1 MSILYR
7 KRNCLW
13 WLCSAL
19 TVAFLLFFNAI
30 ARADLD
36 FGNVN
41 LLMGNPDNAVQDITQ
56 PDRFL
61 ILKPQYALSYNKDK
75 GIPNWV
81 SWQLNST
88 WLGDAGRRN
97 NFRSDRTLPRGWYRA
112 KPEDYVGTGFDRGHL
127 LSSEDRGA
135 SADANSSTFLMTNIL
150 PQSPDNNRGPWLQF
164 ESYCRTLI
172 RQGKELYIV
181 AGGNGSGGAGENG
194 ESTGLANGK
203 VNVPAAIWKVVLVL
217 NQPGQKPEEI
227 DATARTIGIVVP
239 NQQGIRLR
247 SWRTY
252 RLSVDAIEQ
261 TTGYDF
267 FSSIPEEV
275 QAIIEAN
282 ADDRS

>member
-1 MSILYR
+1 MSDR
-7 KRNCLW
+7 RWKCPW
-13 WLCSAL
+13 WLLSAL
-19 TVAFLLFFNAI
+19 TVIILLFFSAI
-30 ARADLD
+30 ARADLN

-41 LLMGNPDNAVQDITQ
+41 LLMGNPDGAVQDIAQT
-56 PDRFL
+56 DRYL
-61 ILKPQYALSYNKDK
+61 MLKPEYALSYDKDK
-75 GIPNWV
+75 GISNWV

-88 WLGDAGRRN
+88 WLGDAERRN

-217 NQPGQKPEEI
+217 EQPGQKPEEI

-247 SWRTY
+247 SWRNY
-252 RLSVDAIEQ
+252 RQSVDAIEQ
-261 TTGYDF
+261 MTGYDF
-267 FSSIPEEV
+267 FSSIPEDI
-275 QAIIEAN
+275 QSIIEAN
-282 ADDRS
+282 VDDRS

>member
-1 MSILYR
+1 MSDR
-7 KRNCLW
+7 RWKCPW
-13 WLCSAL
+13 WLVSAF
-19 TVAFLLFFNAI
+19 TVALLLFFSAL
-30 ARADLD
+30 ARADLN

-41 LLMGNPDNAVQDITQ
+41 LLMGNPDGAVQDIAQ
-56 PDRFL
+56 PDRYL
-61 ILKPQYALSYNKDK
+61 MLKPEYALSYDKDK

-203 VNVPAAIWKVVLVL
+203 VNVSATTWKVVLVL
-217 NQPGQKPEEI
+217 DQLGQQPEEV
-227 DATARTIGIVVP
+227 TVARTIGIVIP

-247 SWRTY
+247 PWRAY
-252 RLSVDAIEQ
+252 RQSVDAIEEL
-261 TTGYDF
+261 TGYNF
-267 FSSIPEEV
+267 FSNLSEEV
-275 QAIIEAN
+275 QTAIEAKV
-282 ADDRS
+282 DD

>member
-1 MSILYR
+1 MSIPYR
-7 KRNCLW
+7 RRNCLRW
-13 WLCSAL
+13 FLSAL
-19 TVAFLLFFNAI
+19 TVTLLLFFSAL
-30 ARADLD
+30 ARADLN

-41 LLMGNPDNAVQDITQ
+41 LLMGNPDGAVQDVAQ
-56 PDRFL
+56 PDRYL
-61 ILKPQYALSYNKDK
+61 MLKPEYALSHNRDK

-81 SWQLNST
+81 SWQLNRT

-135 SADANSSTFLMTNIL
+135 SAEANSSTFLMTNIL

-181 AGGNGSGGAGENG
+181 AGGNGSGGLGENG
-194 ESTGLANGK
+194 ESIGLANGK
-203 VNVPAAIWKVVLVL
+203 VNVPATTWKVVLVL
-217 NQPGQKPEEI
+217 DQPGQQPEEVT
-227 DATARTIGIVVP
+227 TARTIGIVVP

-252 RLSVDAIEQ
+252 RQSVDAIEEL
-261 TTGYDF
+261 TGYNF
-267 FSSIPEEV
+267 FSNLSEEIQTV
-275 QAIIEAN
+275 IEAKV
-282 ADDRS
+282 DD